1 MGVGMI
7 VIMAVIMRVLF
18 KMFVM
23 MLVRMIVV
31 ATTATAA
38 TTLLL
43 MRLMVFRFQI
53 EHFVM
58 VLMRMIV
65 AAAAIV
71 IMMMVM
77 PVSMIVI
84 MRMAVV
90 SVVMMMTMMTA
101 LIVSTAFWLE
111 GTLHC
116 RDRTAEPAQH
126 FDQHMIL
133 FDIDRVRR
141 HFRRRMA
148 VTDVPC
154 GFHQSSRIFGTDFD
168 QLLRR
173 GFDRDEAT
181 VFKLQR
187 IAIVQHCGLIEIE
200 KEFDALLALERDPAA
215 MAAFM
220 IERDAIDQFF
230 CLHGRLTDC
239 LRGAE
244 HRNPHLLSP
253 YLGDW
258 RGRCQRLVLLPATRL
273 HDHNAKRNHGD
284 H

>member
-1 MGVGMI
+1 
-7 VIMAVIMRVLF
+7 
-18 KMFVM
+18 M

-43 MRLMVFRFQI
+43 MRLMVLRFQI

-71 IMMMVM
+71 IMMMVL

-154 GFHQSSRIFGTDFD
+154 GFHQSSRIFGADFNE
-168 QLLRR
+168 LLRR
-173 GFDRDEAT
+173 CLDCDEAT
-181 VFKLQR
+181 IFELQG
-187 IAIVQHCGLIEIE
+187 IAIVQHDGLIKIE
-200 KEFDALLALERDPAA
+200 KEFGAFLALERDPAA

-230 CLHGRLTDC
+230 GLHGRLADC

-244 HRNPHLLSP
+244 HRKPL
-253 YLGDW
+253 
-258 RGRCQRLVLLPATRL
+258 
-273 HDHNAKRNHGD
+273 
-284 H
+284 